1 MKIPTF
7 PTTYLTYLAILGSI
21 PHNVLATDVLSTKGF
36 MSCLDDSK
44 VKLKKMDIQFD
55 KSTNQVN
62 FDVGGRSQLEQNV
75 TAVLSISAYGK
86 QIYSKSF
93 DPCKNDPHVE
103 QLCPVPKGDFSAA
116 GKYKIPES
124 YSSMI
129 PAIAYNVP
137 DLDAKSKMQLKTKD
151 GNGKEQ
157 DIACY
162 ESNVTNDKTAEVPGV
177 SYAAAAIAAGALLV
191 SGLSALAGGA
201 SKGAGSQSSPT
212 FTEVIWYFQGIAMN
226 GMMSVQHPSVYRSF
240 TSNFA
245 FSTGFVPWT
254 GMQKSIDNFRSK
266 TGGNL
271 TGDSVENLENSQLIF
286 QQPGSSSDLN
296 KRAIVDDLVKRAL
309 VFARDVETSVNGS
322 STGDDSGAKGSE
334 DAKEQKYVKGIEAY
348 VAKFVVPKSNTFMT
362 VLLIFAIVLAAIA
375 AGILLFKAIL
385 EAWALFGKFPKK
397 LTSFRKHYWWILAK
411 TNTNLILVLY
421 GVWTL
426 YCVFQFTQGDSWAAK
441 VLAGVTLGLFTL
453 ILVGFTWK
461 IWSIANKFKKLEGD
475 SSAGLHENKEVWRKY
490 SIFYDNYKK
499 NYWWIFV
506 PAIVYMFLKG
516 CFLAGANNHSLTQTA
531 GLLIVEALFL
541 ILLLWLRP
549 YSLKSGNWINI
560 SIQVVRVVS
569 VVCILVFVEQLGFS
583 QTTQTVTGVALIVV
597 QGVLTGVLGILIAVN
612 AIINCVKMNPHRRA
626 RKEREKA
633 KDLDA
638 LTPLDAHN
646 SLLMYPMDSKDGK
659 GQHPEMVTTHAR
671 GRSENGYDMLPLR
684 DESNDRLAV
693 KPGSAGTD
701 VSYHDR
707 TRSISP
713 VENQRRQPQLP
724 DLGYKGLAI

>member
-1 MKIPTF
+1 MSSNYVQVWH
-7 PTTYLTYLAILGSI
+7 YLL
-21 PHNVLATDVLSTKGF
+21 H
-36 MSCLDDSK
+36 SCLTI
-44 VKLKKMDIQFD
+44 LLIQG
-55 KSTNQVN
+55 S
-62 FDVGGRSQLEQNV
+62 S
-75 TAVLSISAYGK
+75 
-86 QIYSKSF
+86 
-93 DPCKNDPHVE
+93 
-103 QLCPVPKGDFSAA
+103 VPKGDFAA
-116 GKYKIPES
+116 IGKYKIPES

-129 PAIAYNVP
+129 PSIAYNVP
-137 DLDAKSKMQLKTKD
+137 DLDAKSKMQLKSKGSD
-151 GNGKEQ
+151 GKEE

-162 ESNVTNDKTAEVPGV
+162 ESNVSNDKTADIPGV
-177 SYAAAAIAAGALLV
+177 SYAAAAIALGALAV
-191 SGLSALAGGA
+191 SGLSALASGAAKGGA
-201 SKGAGSQSSPT
+201 SQSSPT
-212 FTEVIWYFQGIAMN
+212 FTEVIWYFQGISMN
-226 GMMSVQHPSVYRSF
+226 GMMSVQYPSVYRSF

-245 FSTGFVPWT
+245 FSTGFVPWLS
-254 GMQKSIDNFRSK
+254 MQKSIDGFRSK

-271 TGDSVENLENSQLIF
+271 TGDSVDNLQNSQLIF
-286 QQPGSSSDLN
+286 QQPGSSSDLS
-296 KRAIVDDLVKRAL
+296 KRAIVNDLVERAL
-309 VFARDVETSVNGS
+309 LFARDVETSVNGS
-322 STGDDSGAKGSE
+322 DSSTGEDTGAKGSQ
-334 DAKEQKYVKGIEAY
+334 DAKEQKYVQGIEAY
-348 VAKFVVPKSNTFMT
+348 AAKFVVPKSNTFMT
-362 VLLIFAIVLAAIA
+362 VLLVFAIVLAAVA
-375 AGILLFKAIL
+375 AGILLFKVIL

-397 LTSFRKHYWWILAK
+397 LTSFRKNYWWILAK

-461 IWSIANKFKKLEGD
+461 IWSLANKSKKMDGD
-475 SSAGLHENKEVWRKY
+475 ASAGLHENKEIWRKY

-516 CFLAGANNHSLTQTA
+516 CFLAGANNHGLTQTA

-549 YSLKSGNWINI
+549 YNLKSGNWINI
-560 SIQVVRVVS
+560 SIQVVRVIS

-597 QGVLTGVLGILIAVN
+597 QGVLTGILGILIAVN
-612 AIINCVKMNPHRRA
+612 AIINCVRMNPHRRA
-626 RKEREKA
+626 RKERGMYHSHSSVVPFTDQYCLAKA

-659 GQHPEMVTTHAR
+659 GHHPEMVTAHAR
-671 GRSENGYDMLPLR
+671 GRSASGYDMLPLR

-701 VSYHDR
+701 GSYHDR

-724 DLGYKGLAI
+724 DIEYKGVAI